1 MKTKNPNRPTGSFL
15 PTHSVTSIMALL
27 VFCLMLSGCAGQS
40 ENMSDLILSPE
51 ETYEK
56 SDSTEFQVADDAK
69 LYDTDGANDIAV
81 VYLAVAP
88 GNEDDGTDYTWTQI
102 NTVSLQAQGDHPYQ
116 CEAVF
121 QLGDENAPTEG
132 SFGYGQLTANA
143 VVRLQGTNAST
154 RQQKSYRITIK
165 DGMGNLDGM
174 KSVIL
179 SKSFTDPLRITNKL
193 CYQLME
199 DIPSLLST
207 RTRLVRLY
215 VKDTTAG
222 ADTPY
227 IDYGLYTMV
236 EPINKT
242 YFKNRGLD
250 DNGAIYKANQFDFAR
265 HEDVITLATSPD
277 FQKDAF
283 EELLEVKGDQDH
295 SLLLEMLDAVNNP
308 DMPIRQVV
316 STYFNEDNLYSWLA
330 FNILTGNK
338 DASTENYY
346 LYSPTGSDRFYF
358 ISWDNDGA
366 FRDVYDEM
374 RAPGQSP
381 GWDTGI
387 FSFYDNVLF
396 SRMLQD
402 ESCIST
408 LSTAIDTLYET
419 FVSESAVNK
428 AAAQLTALA
437 RDEIYS
443 LPDQT
448 FARVTQPQYDT
459 LAAGM
464 GTQVTENYYSYYESL
479 EKPAP
484 FHIHE
489 PKIQGDGQLLLS
501 WDEAVCAQEVTY
513 SVQLDD
519 SWSFDTPLLNTSGL
533 HSAELPTDQLPTG
546 QYFLKVIAN
555 SADGNSQIA
564 YETYSTE
571 LKTTL
576 YGVLCFYVLPDG
588 SVHASYFN
596 GGD

>member
-1 MKTKNPNRPTGSFL
+1 MKLKNLNRPAGRFL
-15 PTHSVTSIMALL
+15 PTHLVTGLL
-27 VFCLMLSGCAGQS
+27 TLLLFCLILSGCKVQS

-56 SDSTEFQVADDAK
+56 SDSTEYQVVDAEN
-69 LYDTDGANDIAV
+69 LYDTDDANDISV
-81 VYLAVAP
+81 VYLAVAL

-102 NTVSLQAQGDHPYQ
+102 NTVSLPAQGDQPYQ

-121 QLGDENAPTEG
+121 QLGDRNAPTEG

-199 DIPSLLST
+199 DIPALMST

-222 ADTPY
+222 ADAPY
-227 IDYGLYTMV
+227 IDYGLYTMI

-250 DNGAIYKANQFDFAR
+250 VNGAIYKASQFDFAR

-277 FQKDAF
+277 FQEDAF

-308 DMPIRQVV
+308 DIPIQQVV
-316 STYFNEDNLYSWLA
+316 STYFNQDNLYSWLA

-338 DASTENYY
+338 DASTDNYY
-346 LYSPTGSDRFYF
+346 LYSPTGSNRFYF

-381 GWDTGI
+381 SWDTGI

-402 ESCIST
+402 ASCISS
-408 LSTAIDTLYET
+408 LSTAVDTLYET
-419 FVSESAVNK
+419 YLSESAVN
-428 AAAQLTALA
+428 AAATQLTSLA
-437 RDEIYS
+437 KDEIYS
-443 LPDQT
+443 MPDRT
-448 FARVTQPQYDT
+448 FARVTQPQYDS
-459 LAAGM
+459 LKASM

-479 EKPAP
+479 EAPAP

-489 PKIQGDGQLLLS
+489 PNIQDDGQLLLS
-501 WDEAVCAQEVTY
+501 WDESACTQDVTY

-519 SWSFDTPLLNTSGL
+519 AWSFDTPLFTTSDL
-533 HSAELPTDQLPTG
+533 RSTELKIDQLPTG
-546 QYFLKVIAN
+546 QYFLRVTAS
-555 SADGNSQIA
+555 SADGKSQIA

-571 LKTTL
+571 LKNTL

-588 SVHASYFN
+588 SVHASYFD